1 MKAFFSNMSLARL
14 IILFSIPGS
23 IYLGWAG
30 FQQQAA
36 LEILRPS
43 FGKVAI
49 TLREIQEMA
58 KLNSKLEKDIK
69 GDQYL
74 GKESLAS
81 YVLYC
86 ADHRSVSI
94 GAVKAQPNK
103 PTAAGG
109 VLDKQ
114 MTIRPADPKR
124 AFTHAQIASFLYRL
138 EADSNQ
144 VKVTSIK
151 YTLLGKGNKNDA
163 IPADE
168 WTFDITITNR
178 VKAPPSK
185 RRS

>member
-1 MKAFFSNMSLARL
+1 MKSFFSNMSLARL
-14 IILFSIPGS
+14 IIILSIPGS

-30 FQQQAA
+30 NQQREA
-36 LEILRPS
+36 LEELRPS

-49 TLREIQEMA
+49 MLREVQEMA
-58 KLNSKLEKDIK
+58 KLNSKLERDIK

-74 GKESLAS
+74 GKDSLAS

-94 GAVKAQPNK
+94 GAVKTTPNR
-103 PTAAGG
+103 PSAAGG

-124 AFTHAQIASFLYRL
+124 AFTHAQIAAFLYRL

-144 VKVTSIK
+144 VKVTSVQ
-151 YTLLGKGNKNDA
+151 YRLLGKGVKNDD

-168 WTFDITITNR
+168 WTFDITVTNR
-178 VKAPPSK
+178 VKAAAK
-185 RRS
+185 ARR